1 MDIWLVLAQAGQPEK
16 ADEGIVSQALDLA
29 WDQITHLT
37 WFQAVLAISF
47 GVVYLLY
54 GWRIFR
60 VLVVISFGMIGMFL
74 GIIAGQKF
82 GSGNTEG
89 PTTYV
94 IWGGLIGTTLL
105 AFLSVPLMKWCVS
118 TLGAAAG
125 GIITSGIWYACQLP
139 EQYIWAGAV
148 IGVIAGGMIS
158 FILLKASVML
168 FTSLG
173 GSMISII
180 GILALIYQYE
190 INLTVPTHHVENLI
204 YNHSW
209 FLPVVLIVPTLIGM
223 LIQNK
228 FIKHSSKWD
237 LK

>member
-1 MDIWLVLAQAGQPEK
+1 MNTWLILAQTQRTTE
-16 ADEGIVSQALDLA
+16 ADQTIVNQALDLI
-29 WDQITHLT
+29 WQQITTLT

-74 GIIAGQKF
+74 GIMAGQKF
-82 GSGNTEG
+82 GSGNTDG
-89 PTTYV
+89 PGTYV
-94 IWGGLIGTTLL
+94 IWGGLIGTVVL
-105 AFLSVPLMKWCVS
+105 AFLAIPLMKWCVS
-118 TLGAAAG
+118 FLGAIAG
-125 GIITSGIWYACQLP
+125 GIITSAIWYACKLP
-139 EQYIWAGAV
+139 EEYIWAGSI
-148 IGVIAGGMIS
+148 IGVVAGGMIS

-173 GSMISII
+173 GSLITAI
-180 GILALIYQYE
+180 GVLALIHEYE
-190 INLTVPTHHVENLI
+190 IGLPEPTAHVEDLI
-204 YNHSW
+204 YNQAW
-209 FLPVVLIVPTLIGM
+209 FLPVILIVPTLVGM

-228 FIKHSSKWD
+228 FIQHSPKWD

>member
-1 MDIWLVLAQAGQPEK
+1 MNPWLFVAQAGQPERT
-16 ADEGIVSQALDLA
+16 DLGVVTQTIDLV
-29 WDQITHLT
+29 WHQITTLT

-74 GIIAGQKF
+74 GIMAGQKF
-82 GSGNTEG
+82 GSGNPEG
-89 PTTYV
+89 PTVYV
-94 IWGGLIGTTLL
+94 VWGGLIGTALL

-118 TLGAAAG
+118 FLGAVAG
-125 GIITSGIWYACQLP
+125 GVITSGIWYACNLP
-139 EQYIWAGAV
+139 DQYIWAGAI
-148 IGVIAGGMIS
+148 IGVVAGGMIS

-173 GSMISII
+173 GSLISVI
-180 GILALIYQYE
+180 GILALIHEYE
-190 INLTVPTHHVENLI
+190 LSLSEPTHYVEDLVFTQ
-204 YNHSW
+204 SW
-209 FLPVVLIVPTLIGM
+209 FLPVVLIIPTLIGI

-228 FIKHSSKWD
+228 FVKHSPKWD

>member
-1 MDIWLVLAQAGQPEK
+1 MGIWLLLAQVEQPEK
-16 ADEGIVSQALDLA
+16 VDGGVISQTLDLV
-29 WDQITHLT
+29 WEQITHLT

-74 GIIAGQKF
+74 GIMAGQKF
-82 GSGNTEG
+82 GNNSPDG
-89 PTTYV
+89 PTLYV
-94 IWGGLIGTTLL
+94 VWGGLIGTALL

-118 TLGAAAG
+118 VLGAVAG
-125 GIITSGIWYACQLP
+125 GIITSGIWYACKLP

-148 IGVIAGGMIS
+148 IGVVAGGMIS

-180 GILALIYQYE
+180 GILALVYQYE
-190 INLTVPTHHVENLI
+190 TSLSEPTTYVRDMV
-204 YNHSW
+204 YDQSW
-209 FLPVVLIVPTLIGM
+209 FLPVVLIIPTLIGM

>member
-1 MDIWLVLAQAGQPEK
+1 MNTWLLLAQSQQPEQV
-16 ADEGIVSQALDLA
+16 DQTMVSQTIELI
-29 WDQITHLT
+29 WQQITTLT

-74 GIIAGQKF
+74 GMMAGQKF
-82 GSGNTEG
+82 GSGN
-89 PTTYV
+89 PSYV
-94 IWGGLIGTTLL
+94 IWGGLIGTVVL

-118 TLGAAAG
+118 FLGALAG
-125 GIITSGIWYACQLP
+125 GIITSGIWYAFELP
-139 EQYIWAGAV
+139 EQYIWAGAI
-148 IGVIAGGMIS
+148 IGVVAGGMIS

-173 GSMISII
+173 GSLITVI
-180 GILALIYQYE
+180 GILALIHKYE
-190 INLTVPTHHVENLI
+190 IGLPEPTVYVEDLV
-204 YNHSW
+204 YNQSW
-209 FLPVVLIVPTLIGM
+209 FLPVVLIVPTMIGM

>member
-1 MDIWLVLAQAGQPEK
+1 MDIWPLLAQAGEPEK
-16 ADEGIVSQALDLA
+16 MDGGIVSQTIDFF
-29 WDQITHLT
+29 WQQITTLS

-74 GIIAGQKF
+74 GIMAGQKF
-82 GSGNTEG
+82 GS
-89 PTTYV
+89 V
-94 IWGGLIGTTLL
+94 VVGGLAGTVLL

-118 TLGAAAG
+118 VLGAVAG
-125 GIITSGIWYACQLP
+125 GIITSGIWYAFKLP
-139 EQYIWAGAV
+139 EQYIWAGAI
-148 IGVIAGGMIS
+148 IGVVAGGMIS

-173 GSMISII
+173 GSII
-180 GILALIYQYE
+180 TIVGLLALIYQYE
-190 INLTVPTHHVENLI
+190 TNLAEPTGYVEDLI
-204 YNHSW
+204 FNQPW
-209 FLPVVLIVPTLIGM
+209 FLPVVLILPTLIGM

>member
-1 MDIWLVLAQAGQPEK
+1 MNTWLLLAQSQQPEQV
-16 ADEGIVSQALDLA
+16 DQSVVSQTIDLI
-29 WDQITHLT
+29 WQQITTLT

-74 GIIAGQKF
+74 GMMAGQKF
-82 GSGNTEG
+82 GNGN
-89 PTTYV
+89 PAHV
-94 IWGGLIGTTLL
+94 IWGGLIGTAIL

-118 TLGAAAG
+118 FLGAIAG
-125 GIITSGIWYACQLP
+125 GIITSGIWYACELP
-139 EQYIWAGAV
+139 EQYIWAGAI
-148 IGVIAGGMIS
+148 IGVVAGGMIS

-173 GSMISII
+173 GSLITVI
-180 GILALIYQYE
+180 GILALIHEYE
-190 INLTVPTHHVENLI
+190 IGLPEPTAYVEDLI
-204 YNHSW
+204 YNQSW
-209 FLPVVLIVPTLIGM
+209 FLPVVLIVPAMIGI